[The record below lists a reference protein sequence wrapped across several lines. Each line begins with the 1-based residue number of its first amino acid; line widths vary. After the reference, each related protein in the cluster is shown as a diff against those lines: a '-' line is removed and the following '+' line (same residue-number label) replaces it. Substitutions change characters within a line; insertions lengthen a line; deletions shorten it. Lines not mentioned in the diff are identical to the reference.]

1 MTVMDA
7 ARRQRMTTE
16 LPSLTIA
23 PLDATTFALLR
34 QRALRQGRTIEQE
47 ALLILQDALGT
58 RPQPQSRRGLGSRI
72 HAHFAHPGGVDLDVT
87 DRGELAADL
96 ERRARIA
103 ELFVSGDWGV
113 ELETFEADQERDGQQ
128 EAKTDGSAPA

>member
-1 MTVMDA
+1 
-7 ARRQRMTTE
+7 MTTE

-23 PLDATTFALLR
+23 PLDAATFALLR

-58 RPQPQSRRGLGSRI
+58 GPQPPSRCGLGSRI
-72 HAHFAHPGGVDLDVT
+72 HANFAHLGGVELDLS
-87 DRGELAADL
+87 DRGQRSADL

-113 ELETFEADQERDGQQ
+113 ELETFEADQERERQQ
-128 EAKTDGSAPA
+128 EAET

>member
-1 MTVMDA
+1 MTSVHA
-7 ARRQRMTTE
+7 ARRHRMTTE

-58 RPQPQSRRGLGSRI
+58 GPQPLSRSGLDSRI
-72 HAHFAHPGGVDLDVT
+72 HAHFAQFGGVDLDLP
-87 DRGELAADL
+87 DRGDLSADL

-113 ELETFEADQERDGQQ
+113 ELETFEADQERERQP
-128 EAKTDGSAPA
+128 EPET